1 MHKKKYVWITLE
13 VLRQA
18 AEKCPAAFEATRAP
32 LHYVYNCS
40 VLKATF
46 HVSCEAEQH
55 CDPPVWAS
63 SLSDINANHCSQS
76 INTERKVQFT
86 SDPLLT
92 SEMEVSLGILFLK
105 KQPFLDSF
113 RTWVLFRASFGR
125 CTLTPNLDR
134 PVPGEG
140 RQISCVDF
148 RLTGWTA
155 ADRKD
160 KPLLLFGSFCM
171 LLTGQRGQRSAL
183 CFS

>member
-1 MHKKKYVWITLE
+1 MGLKPFTIGTIKATRVYLCLLVSIAGDAGSTSRLVLHKQTGMCTNTLNPPVSRITSLPFTCFAKANAQKKYVWITLE

-18 AEKCPAAFEATRAP
+18 AEKRPAAFEATRAP

-86 SDPLLT
+86 SDPLLM
-92 SEMEVSLGILFLK
+92 S
-105 KQPFLDSF
+105 
-113 RTWVLFRASFGR
+113 
-125 CTLTPNLDR
+125 
-134 PVPGEG
+134 
-140 RQISCVDF
+140 
-148 RLTGWTA
+148 
-155 ADRKD
+155 
-160 KPLLLFGSFCM
+160 
-171 LLTGQRGQRSAL
+171 
-183 CFS
+183 